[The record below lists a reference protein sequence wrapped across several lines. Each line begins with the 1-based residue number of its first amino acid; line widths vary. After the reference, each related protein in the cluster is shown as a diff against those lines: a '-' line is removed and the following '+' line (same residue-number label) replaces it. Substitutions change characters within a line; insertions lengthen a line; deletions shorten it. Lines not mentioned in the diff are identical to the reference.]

1 MSADLQPDELT
12 ERLAALGRR
21 PVDPALQSE
30 HLTALA
36 GVRSSSAFRA
46 SLAGRLKVAAG
57 VMAGFLIGAT
67 GLASAGALGPV
78 QGIAATAIEK
88 ATPLNG
94 LPDSASDKAK
104 AKGHGNAAKDKAKG
118 GDEAAGTGGEKI
130 WGATYGCPEATEFKN
145 RGQFLKA
152 AKDEKLTGPL
162 AEMTFAEA
170 RQTDCGKGIEALT
183 EAGDDQSAEA
193 PEAPADD
200 AAEENDGRN
209 GAGNGGSGGKG
220 NADDAGPPDE
230 TDDAAEPGKPSDT
243 GAKPETVPAPP
254 AQEKAPDNAKLPP
267 AAAPGAAA
275 DDRPAPEAADG
286 DGSAPDDAADA
297 TSGDAGTA
305 DDSDV

>member
-1 MSADLQPDELT
+1 MSADLEPHDELT

-104 AKGHGNAAKDKAKG
+104 AKAAKDADGKGSIGTERDWSDGCVPASGEGDTAKF
-118 GDEAAGTGGEKI
+118 AG
-130 WGATYGCPEATEFKN
+130 N
-145 RGQFLKA
+145 RGQYLKQERANGAEALAA
-152 AKDEKLTGPL
+152 AKAST
-162 AEMTFAEA
+162 
-170 RQTDCGKGIEALT
+170 CGKPLG
-183 EAGDDQSAEA
+183 GDDDEA
-193 PEAPADD
+193 PKAPKVEETEDEATKDD
-200 AAEENDGRN
+200 NGRN
-209 GAGNGGSGGKG
+209 GAGNGQSGGKG
-220 NADDAGPPDE
+220 NADDAGRPDE
-230 TDDAAEPGKPSDT
+230 TDDPAEPRKPADT

-267 AAAPGAAA
+267 AGAPGAPA
-275 DDRPAPEAADG
+275 DDRPAPDAG
-286 DGSAPDDAADA
+286 DAPDDAADD